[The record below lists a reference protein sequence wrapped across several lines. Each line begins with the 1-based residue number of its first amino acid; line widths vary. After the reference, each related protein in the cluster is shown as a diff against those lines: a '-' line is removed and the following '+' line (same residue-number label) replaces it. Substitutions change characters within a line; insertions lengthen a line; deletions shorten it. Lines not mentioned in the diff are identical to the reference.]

1 MRNAWTHKLAA
12 GTIAAL
18 IGSALGAAEAVAAD
32 PPQALLVVRS
42 VDGSANNVQ
51 HPAWG
56 KAGVPY
62 RRVAPANYADG
73 RSTQVTPV
81 KTDRYVSNRIFND
94 VGQNLFSENHL
105 SQWGWLWGQFIDHD
119 LGLRV
124 EQPGES
130 SPLPFNQADPLERF
144 TNDFTTLGFSRTP
157 AAPLTGT
164 TNARQQLNTITS
176 YLDASMVYGS
186 DAARATWLR
195 EGASLL
201 LSSNGFL
208 PRADARGNTAT
219 APPMDLFGA
228 QVATPGRA
236 VVAGDARANENI
248 GLTAAQTIF
257 AREHNRLVRRLPLS
271 LTAEVRYQIARR
283 VVGAEVQYITYHDF
297 LPAIGVKLAP
307 YPGYKPAI
315 DPTESNEFATVG
327 FRAHSMVHGEM
338 EPSAPEGTWSDALL
352 ASLEARGVIVEHEA
366 GTVTLVVPLSL
377 AYGDPDL
384 LERIGLGAL
393 AAGLAG
399 ERQYKNDEQIDDSL
413 RSVLFEVPKPTT
425 VDPSAC
431 LEPVVTDACFAGV
444 ADLGADDIARGRDHG
459 MPTYD
464 QMRAAYGLEHR
475 TVFDAR
481 TRVIDPN
488 NPAIM
493 AFTAL
498 RDDDGNPVPLGSDE
512 AQEDAVAGLRVT
524 SLASRLKAVYGRQSA
539 VDAFT
544 GMVSEPHLAGSEL
557 GSLQQAI
564 WKKQFESSRDG
575 DRFFY
580 LNDPALPLIQ
590 QQYGISAR
598 RSLAQVIRAN
608 TGADPPDDAFKVAA
622 E

>member
-1 MRNAWTHKLAA
+1 MRNAWTHRLAA
-12 GTIAAL
+12 GTIVAL
-18 IGSALGAAEAVAAD
+18 TGLALGAAGAAAD
-32 PPQALLVVRS
+32 DTPLSQLIVRS
-42 VDGSANNVQ
+42 VDGKGNNLQ

-56 KAGVPY
+56 QAGVPY

-73 RSTQVTPV
+73 ISKQVTPA
-81 KTDRYVSNRIFND
+81 KPDRYVSNRVFND
-94 VGQNLFSENHL
+94 IGQNLFSEHGL

-124 EQPGES
+124 EAPGES
-130 SPLPFNQADPLERF
+130 SPLPFNQADPLELF
-144 TNDFTTLGFSRTP
+144 TNDLGSLGFSRTP
-157 AAPLTGT
+157 AAPGTGKNNIT
-164 TNARQQLNTITS
+164 RQELNTITS

-186 DAARATWLR
+186 DATRATWLR
-195 EGASLL
+195 DGASLFL
-201 LSSNGFL
+201 PNGLL
-208 PRADARGNTAT
+208 PRADARAN
-219 APPMDLFGA
+219 APMMDLFGA

-248 GLTAAQTIF
+248 GLTDAQTIF
-257 AREHNRLVRRLPLS
+257 AREHNRIVRQLPTVLPAD
-271 LTAEVRYQIARR
+271 LRYQIARR
-283 VVGAEVQYITYHDF
+283 VVGAEIQYITYHDF
-297 LPAIGVKLAP
+297 LPAMGVQLAP
-307 YPGYKPAI
+307 YTGYKPGV

-338 EPSAPEGTWSDALL
+338 EPSAPEGTWSNALL
-352 ASLEARGVIVEHEA
+352 ASFQARGIVVEHDA

-377 AYGDPDL
+377 AFGNPDL
-384 LERIGLGAL
+384 LEQIGVGAL

-425 VDPSAC
+425 TNPSDC
-431 LEPVVTDACFAGV
+431 LEPIVTNACFAGV

-459 MPTYD
+459 MPSYD
-464 QMRAAYGLEHR
+464 QMRTAYGLAHR
-475 TVFDAR
+475 TLFDAS
-481 TRVIDPN
+481 TPTINPN
-488 NPAIM
+488 NPGIM
-493 AFTAL
+493 VFTAL
-498 RDDDGNPVPLGSDE
+498 RDDEGNPVPLGSPD
-512 AQEDAVAGLRVT
+512 AQEDAVEGDRAT
-524 SLASRLKAVYGRQSA
+524 SLASRLKAVYGNQSA

-544 GMVSEPHLAGSEL
+544 GMVSESHLPGSDL

-590 QQYGISAR
+590 QLFGINYR
-598 RSLAQVIRAN
+598 RSLAQTISAN
-608 TGADPPDDAFKVAA
+608 TGASVQADVFKVPA

>member
-12 GTIAAL
+12 ATVAAL
-18 IGSALGAAEAVAAD
+18 IGSALGAAGAAAAD
-32 PPQALLVVRS
+32 PPLATLVVRS
-42 VDGSANNVQ
+42 VDGADNNLQ
-51 HPAWG
+51 HRTWG
-56 KAGVPY
+56 QAGQAY
-62 RRVAPANYADG
+62 RRLAAANYADG
-73 RSTQVTPV
+73 KSVQVIPARP
-81 KTDRYVSNRIFND
+81 DRYVSNRIFND

-124 EQPGES
+124 EAPGEES
-130 SPLPFNQADPLERF
+130 NLAFDRNDPLERF
-144 TNDFTTLGFSRTP
+144 TNDLGALGFHRTP
-157 AAPLTGT
+157 AAPMTGAT
-164 TNARQQLNTITS
+164 TPRQQLNTITS

-186 DAARATWLR
+186 DAGRAAWLR
-195 EGASLL
+195 QGASLFL
-201 LSSNGFL
+201 PEGFL
-208 PRADARGNTAT
+208 PRADARGNAAT
-219 APPMDLFGA
+219 APAMDLFGA
-228 QVATPGRA
+228 QVMAPGRA

-257 AREHNRLVRRLPLS
+257 AREHNRIVRRLPTSLS
-271 LTAEVRYQIARR
+271 AELRYQIARR

-307 YPGYKPAI
+307 YTGYKPGV

-352 ASLEARGVIVEHEA
+352 ASFAARGIVVEHNA
-366 GTVTLVVPLSL
+366 GTVTLIVPLSL
-377 AYGDPDL
+377 AFGDPDL
-384 LERIGLGAL
+384 LERIGVGAL

-425 VDPSAC
+425 VDPSEC

-459 MPTYD
+459 MPSYD
-464 QMRAAYGLEHR
+464 QMRAAYGLAHR
-475 TVFDAR
+475 TLFDAS

-488 NPAIM
+488 NPEIM
-493 AFTAL
+493 DFRAL
-498 RDDDGNPVPLGSDE
+498 RDDEGNPVPLGSDE
-512 AQEDAVAGLRVT
+512 ANEGAVEGVRRT

-580 LNDPALPLIQ
+580 LNDPALALIQ
-590 QQYGISAR
+590 RLFGISAR
-598 RSLAQVIRAN
+598 HSRAEIIRAN
-608 TGADPPDDAFKVAA
+608 TGADVQDDAFKVAA

>member
-12 GTIAAL
+12 ASIAAL
-18 IGSALGAAEAVAAD
+18 IGSGLGAAGAAAAG
-32 PPQALLVVRS
+32 PPPALLLVRS
-42 VDGSANNVQ
+42 VDGSANNLQ
-51 HPAWG
+51 HPTWG
-56 KAGVPY
+56 KAGLAY
-62 RRVAPANYADG
+62 RRVAAANYAD
-73 RSTQVTPV
+73 RTSMQVAPV
-81 KTDRYVSNRIFND
+81 KPDRYVSNRIFND
-94 VGQNLFSENHL
+94 LGQNLFSENHV

-124 EQPGES
+124 EAPGES
-130 SPLPFNQADPLERF
+130 SPLPFDQADPLERF
-144 TNDFTTLGFSRTP
+144 TNDFGALGFSRTP
-157 AAPLTGT
+157 AAPAIGT
-164 TNARQQLNTITS
+164 NTTRQQLNTITS

-186 DAARATWLR
+186 DTMRATWLR
-195 EGASLL
+195 DGASLL
-201 LSSNGFL
+201 LPNGFL
-208 PRADARGNTAT
+208 PRADARGNAAT
-219 APPMDLFGA
+219 APAMDLFGA
-228 QVATPGRA
+228 QVSTPGRA

-257 AREHNRLVRRLPLS
+257 AREHNRVVRQLPAS
-271 LTAEVRYQIARR
+271 LATELKYQIARR
-283 VVGAEVQYITYHDF
+283 VVGAEIQYITYHDF
-297 LPAIGVKLAP
+297 LPAMGVRLAP
-307 YPGYKPAI
+307 YTGYKPGV

-338 EPSAPEGTWSDALL
+338 EPSAPEGTWSDAQL
-352 ASLEARGVIVEHEA
+352 ASFAARGIVVEHDA

-377 AYGDPDL
+377 AFGAPDL
-384 LERIGLGAL
+384 LEQLGVGTL
-393 AAGLAG
+393 AAGLAA

-431 LEPVVTDACFAGV
+431 LEPVVTGACFAGV

-459 MPTYD
+459 MPGYD
-464 QMRAAYGLEHR
+464 QMRAAYGLAHR
-475 TVFDAR
+475 TLFDAS
-481 TRVIDPN
+481 TRAINPSD
-488 NPAIM
+488 PAIM

-498 RDDDGNPVPLGSDE
+498 HDDEGNPVPLGSPD
-512 AQEDAVAGLRVT
+512 AQEDAVEGRRAT

-544 GMVSEPHLAGSEL
+544 GMVSEPHPAGSEM
-557 GSLQQAI
+557 GSLQQAM

-590 QQYGISAR
+590 QLFGVSAR
-598 RSLAQVIRAN
+598 HSLAEIIRAN
-608 TGADPPDDAFKVAA
+608 TGAAVQADVFKVPA

>member
-12 GTIAAL
+12 ASIAAL
-18 IGSALGAAEAVAAD
+18 IGSALGAAGAAAAD
-32 PPQALLVVRS
+32 PPPALLLIRS
-42 VDGSANNVQ
+42 LDGSSNNLQ
-51 HPAWG
+51 HPTWG
-56 KAGVPY
+56 EAGVPY

-73 RSTQVTPV
+73 RSQQLTPA
-81 KTDRYVSNRIFND
+81 KPDRYVSNRIFND
-94 VGQNLFSENHL
+94 LGQNLFSENHL

-124 EQPGES
+124 ETPGEES
-130 SPLPFNQADPLERF
+130 NLPFEQNDPLERF
-144 TNDFTTLGFSRTP
+144 TNDLGGLGFHRTP
-157 AAPLTGT
+157 PAPKTGT
-164 TNARQQLNTITS
+164 KNTRQQLNTITS

-186 DAARATWLR
+186 DATRATWLR
-195 EGASLL
+195 DGASLL
-201 LSSNGFL
+201 LPNGFL
-208 PRADARGNTAT
+208 PRADARGNAAT
-219 APPMDLFGA
+219 APAMDLFGN

-257 AREHNRLVRRLPLS
+257 AREHNRVVLQLPASLS
-271 LTAEVRYQIARR
+271 TELKYQIARR
-283 VVGAEVQYITYHDF
+283 VVGAEIQYITYHDF
-297 LPAIGVKLAP
+297 LPAMGVRLAP
-307 YPGYKPAI
+307 YTGYKPGV

-338 EPSAPEGTWSDALL
+338 EPSAPEGTWSDAQL
-352 ASLEARGVIVEHEA
+352 ASFASRGIVVEHNA

-377 AYGDPDL
+377 AFGAPDL
-384 LERIGLGAL
+384 LEQLGVGTL

-431 LEPVVTDACFAGV
+431 LEPVVTGACFAGV

-459 MPTYD
+459 MPSYD
-464 QMRAAYGLEHR
+464 QMRAAYGLAHR
-475 TVFDAR
+475 SLFDAS
-481 TRVIDPN
+481 TRRINPNDPE
-488 NPAIM
+488 IM

-498 RDDDGNPVPLGSDE
+498 RDDEGNPVPLGSAD
-512 AQEDAVAGLRVT
+512 AQEHAVEGRRAT
-524 SLASRLKAVYGRQSA
+524 SLASRLKAVYGRQAA

-544 GMVSEPHLAGSEL
+544 GMVSEPHPAGSEM
-557 GSLQQAI
+557 GSLQLAM

-575 DRFFY
+575 DRFFF

-590 QQYGISAR
+590 QLFGVSAR
-598 RSLAQVIRAN
+598 HSLAEIIRAN
-608 TGADPPDDAFKVAA
+608 TGAAVQADVFKVPA